1 MLVVN
6 MAMKQDDV
14 IAVLEENGY
23 KFVEKKGIRLFF
35 ETDGDLNEKAAEAK
49 ALIKAQPWG
58 AALFF
63 NVEVDKS

>member
-35 ETDGDLNEKAAEAK
+35 ESDGDLNEKAAEAK

-63 NVEVDKS
+63 NVEVAKS

>member
-49 ALIKAQPWG
+49 ALIKAQPWV

-63 NVEVDKS
+63 NVEVAKS

>member
-23 KFVEKKGIRLFF
+23 KFVEKKYR
-35 ETDGDLNEKAAEAK
+35 
-49 ALIKAQPWG
+49 QPMGHW
-58 AALFF
+58 
-63 NVEVDKS
+63 KKKR

>member
-35 ETDGDLNEKAAEAK
+35 ETDEKAAEAK

-63 NVEVDKS
+63 NVEVAKS

>member
-23 KFVEKKGIRLFF
+23 KFVEKKAFVSFSKQMVI
-35 ETDGDLNEKAAEAK
+35 
-49 ALIKAQPWG
+49 
-58 AALFF
+58 
-63 NVEVDKS
+63 

>member
-1 MLVVN
+1 MLIVN

-35 ETDGDLNEKAAEAK
+35 EAEGDLNEKAAEAK

-58 AALFF
+58 TALFF
-63 NVEVDKS
+63 NVEVAKS

>member
-49 ALIKAQPWG
+49 ALIKAQPWE

-63 NVEVDKS
+63 NVEVAKS

>member
-1 MLVVN
+1 MIVVN

-23 KFVEKKGIRLFF
+23 KFVEKKGIRLYF
-35 ETDGDLNEKAAEAK
+35 EADGDLTEKVGEIK

-63 NVEVDKS
+63 NVEVVK

>member
-58 AALFF
+58 AALFLH
-63 NVEVDKS
+63 VEVAKS

>member
-35 ETDGDLNEKAAEAK
+35 ETDGDLN
-49 ALIKAQPWG
+49 
-58 AALFF
+58 
-63 NVEVDKS
+63 

>member
-14 IAVLEENGY
+14 IAVLEENGFR
-23 KFVEKKGIRLFF
+23 FVEKKGIRLFF
-35 ETDGDLNEKAAEAK
+35 EAEGDLNEKVAEAK

-63 NVEVDKS
+63 NVEVVKS

>member
-1 MLVVN
+1 MIVVN

-35 ETDGDLNEKAAEAK
+35 EADGDLTEKVAEIK

-63 NVEVDKS
+63 NVEVVK